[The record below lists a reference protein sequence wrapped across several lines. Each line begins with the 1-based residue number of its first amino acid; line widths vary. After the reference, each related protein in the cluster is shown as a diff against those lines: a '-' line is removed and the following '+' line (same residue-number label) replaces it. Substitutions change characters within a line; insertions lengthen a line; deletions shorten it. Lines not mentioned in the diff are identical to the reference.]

1 MAAENSDTSP
11 VDMTSDPMENHL
23 VLGSVEEEEADM
35 VLSYADKNSTQKKN
49 MGTRAQGFFH

>member
-1 MAAENSDTSP
+1 MVAEDSDTSP

-23 VLGSVEEEEADM
+23 VLESVEEEEADM
-35 VLSYADKNSTQKKN
+35 VLSYANKNSIQKKN